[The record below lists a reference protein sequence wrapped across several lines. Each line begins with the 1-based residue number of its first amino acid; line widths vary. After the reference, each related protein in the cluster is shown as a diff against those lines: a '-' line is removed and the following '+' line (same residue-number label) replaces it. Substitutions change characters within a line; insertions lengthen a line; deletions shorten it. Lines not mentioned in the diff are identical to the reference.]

1 MARVQHAAGAPAAA
15 GRPPSLIHSSS
26 SAGSWVSRRASAP
39 VLSASSAASAKVH
52 WGKTGDGTHR
62 KGAQQPEQAS
72 YVAQSPAAA
81 PHSAHSAHSGRKD
94 PRSAGRS
101 PDGAWK
107 SAGRGHRRTPSS
119 GTRRD
124 TLAMEEE
131 QVVLEIIAEMNRRDE
146 SPRSCGRV
154 LPTPQRRAHTPI
166 PPGNQRRGYLRAARA
181 ADQAPLVSADSSTA
195 NDGGGGM
202 PRRAAVRIDHVAGRT
217 RRVPRNRRL
226 ANARSAPVVIHRRRR
241 RRSVR
246 RAPPPA
252 ACALGISRAHL
263 AGVGGR
269 RLEAG

>member
-1 MARVQHAAGAPAAA
+1 MCIYRRVVAAQAYLCELAAAEEEADAMISGEGNDGDGPMAKDAADEEAMARVPHAAGAPAAA
-15 GRPPSLIHSSS
+15 GRPPSLAHSSS

-62 KGAQQPEQAS
+62 EGAHQPEPAS

-131 QVVLEIIAEMNRRDE
+131 QVVREIIAEMNRRDE
-146 SPRSCGRV
+146 SPR
-154 LPTPQRRAHTPI
+154 
-166 PPGNQRRGYLRAARA
+166 
-181 ADQAPLVSADSSTA
+181 
-195 NDGGGGM
+195 
-202 PRRAAVRIDHVAGRT
+202 
-217 RRVPRNRRL
+217 
-226 ANARSAPVVIHRRRR
+226 
-241 RRSVR
+241 
-246 RAPPPA
+246 
-252 ACALGISRAHL
+252 
-263 AGVGGR
+263 
-269 RLEAG
+269 